1 MLTIGYKASAE
12 QFAPRPLLEYAVL
25 AEELGFDSVAVS
37 DHFHPWRDTGGHAPF
52 AFAWLG
58 ALGERTKRVRMG
70 TSVTAPAYRY
80 HPALI
85 AQAFATLGSL
95 YPKRMFLGLGS
106 GESMNETPVT
116 TEEWPTPGERLRR
129 LGESVVLIRKLWT
142 EDYVTFEGKHVRVKE
157 AKIFDKP
164 DGAIPILI
172 AASGPK
178 AAEQA
183 GRDGDGLIV
192 TSGKGEELY
201 KDVLLPNFDK
211 GARGAGKEPAD
222 LERMIEMKVS
232 FDHDRARAMADT
244 EEWAALALPGEDK
257 AGVEDPREM
266 QRRAEAAKPKAHTRF
281 IVSTDPEEHV
291 AKVREYVTLG
301 FRHLVF
307 HFPGPD
313 QERAMRLYAKEV
325 LPRLR
330 AIS

>member
-1 MLTIGYKASAE
+1 MLTLGYKASAE

-58 ALGERTKRVRMG
+58 ALGERTKRVRLG
-70 TSVTAPAYRY
+70 TSVTAPAFRY

-95 YPKRMFLGLGS
+95 YPGRVFLGLGS

-116 TEEWPTPGERLRR
+116 AEEWPSPGERLRR
-129 LGESVVLIRKLWT
+129 LAESVALIRRLWH
-142 EDYVTFEGKHVRVKE
+142 EEYVTFEGKHVRVRG

-164 DGAIPILI
+164 AGDLPILI

-192 TSGKGEELY
+192 TSGKGDELY

-211 GARGAGKEPAD
+211 GARAAGKDPAK

-232 FDHDRARAMADT
+232 FDHDRARAMTDT
-244 EEWAALALPGEDK
+244 EEWAALALPGEEK

-266 QRRAEAAKPKAHTRF
+266 QRLAESAKPRAHTRF
-281 IVSTDPEEHV
+281 IVSTEPDEHV
-291 AKVREYVTLG
+291 AKVREYVDLG
-301 FRHLVF
+301 FGHLVF

-313 QERAMRLYAKEV
+313 QEHAMRLYAKEV

>member
-1 MLTIGYKASAE
+1 MLTLGYKASAE
-12 QFAPRPLLEYAVL
+12 QFAPRALLEYAVL
-25 AEELGFDSVAVS
+25 AEELGFESVAVS

-70 TSVTAPAYRY
+70 TSVTAPAFRY

-95 YPKRMFLGLGS
+95 YPRRMFLGLGS

-116 TEEWPTPGERLRR
+116 TEEWPSPGERLRR
-129 LGESVVLIRKLWT
+129 LAESVALIRRLWH
-142 EDYVTFEGKHVRVKE
+142 EEYVTFEGKHVRVRE

-164 DGAIPILI
+164 EGDLPILI

-192 TSGKGEELY
+192 TSGKGDELY

-211 GARGAGKEPAD
+211 GARAAGKDPAK

-232 FDHDRARAMADT
+232 FDHDRARAMTDT
-244 EEWAALALPGEDK
+244 EEWAALALPGEEK
-257 AGVEDPREM
+257 VGVEDPREM
-266 QRRAEAAKPKAHTRF
+266 QRRAESAKPRAHTRF
-281 IVSTDPEEHV
+281 IVSTDPDEHA
-291 AKVREYVTLG
+291 AKVREYVALG
-301 FRHLVF
+301 FTHLVF

-313 QERAMRLYAKEV
+313 QERALRLYAKEV

>member
-12 QFAPRPLLEYAVL
+12 QFAPRELLEYAVL
-25 AEELGFDSVAVS
+25 AEDLGFDSVAVS
-37 DHFHPWRDTGGHAPF
+37 DHFHPWRDAGGHAPF

-58 ALGERTKRVRMG
+58 ALGERTKRIRIG

-95 YPKRMFLGLGS
+95 YPGRVFLGLGS
-106 GESMNETPVT
+106 GESMNETPLT
-116 TEEWPTPGERLRR
+116 TEEWPRPGERLHRLDESVQLIRR
-129 LGESVVLIRKLWT
+129 LWS
-142 EDYVTFEGKHVRVKE
+142 EDYVTFEGKHVRVRD

-164 DGAIPILI
+164 DREVPILI

-192 TSGKGEELY
+192 TSGKGDELY
-201 KDVLLPNFDK
+201 RDVLLPNFDK
-211 GARGAGKEPAD
+211 GAKAAGKDAAR

-232 FDHDRARAMADT
+232 FDHDRARAMKDT

-281 IVSTDPEEHV
+281 IVSTDPEEQV
-291 AKVREYVTLG
+291 TKVREYMQLG
-301 FRHLVF
+301 FAHLVF

-313 QERAMRLYAKEV
+313 QERALRLYAKEV